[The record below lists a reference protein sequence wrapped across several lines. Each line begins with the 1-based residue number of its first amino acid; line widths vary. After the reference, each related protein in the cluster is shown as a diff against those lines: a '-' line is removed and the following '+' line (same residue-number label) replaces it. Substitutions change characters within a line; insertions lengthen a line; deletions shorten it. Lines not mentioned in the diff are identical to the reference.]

1 MWIAHWN
8 FYNDLDN
15 VNKIS
20 SIIKDSIPISVSTA
34 NSNVDLIEIEL
45 QGNHDYLIFGSFAND
60 ISADITIVGNYD
72 CTDHNTNINHEDY
85 EIIFSGNQRS
95 SMIAGGGTISILG
108 IRTFKDIKVVHQFW
122 NYYDN
127 SDYNLRHV
135 QDIIIILR

>member
-45 QGNHDYLIFGSFAND
+45 QGNHDYLLFGNFTNS
-60 ISADITIVGNYD
+60 ISENITIISSFDYSNHGV
-72 CTDHNTNINHEDY
+72 NIRDEDY
-85 EIIFSGNQRS
+85 EFIF
-95 SMIAGGGTISILG
+95 LE
-108 IRTFKDIKVVHQFW
+108 IK
-122 NYYDN
+122 
-127 SDYNLRHV
+127 LL
-135 QDIIIILR
+135 I